1 MDFDPTPEQR
11 QLREAVRS
19 LGQRYGHD
27 YFVAKAKAG
36 EHTTELWDEAGRLGY
51 LGVNI
56 PAEYGGGGGGITELA
71 IVCEELAAT
80 GCPLLLLVVSPA
92 IAGTVIGR
100 HGTEAQRRTFL
111 PGLADGSLKIAF
123 AITEPEA
130 GSNFHRL
137 GTVARRDGAGWVLS
151 GRKCFISGVD
161 EAPYV
166 LVVARV
172 PDDEPAGPTEGD
184 GTTGRGGDGRGT
196 ADERLRPA
204 LFVVPTDAPGLT
216 MSKLEMEIVSPE
228 NQWLLY
234 FDEVRLP
241 GDALVGGT
249 AEPGDRGGLDA
260 GLPALFAGLNPER
273 ITVAAMGAGTGR
285 YAIER
290 ASTYTATRRVWGRPI
305 GAHQGVSHPL
315 AHAAVQVELARLMIA
330 KAATLY
336 DAGRDVEAGVAANL
350 AKYASAEAAA
360 LAVDTAIQVHGGNG
374 MTTDYGVATL
384 LGAVRAGRIA
394 PVSREM
400 ILNFVAQRVLG
411 QPKSY

>member
-1 MDFDPTPEQR
+1 MNFDLTPEQE
-11 QLREAVRS
+11 QLRDAVRS
-19 LGQRYGHD
+19 LGRRYGHE
-27 YFVAKAKAG
+27 YFVARAKAG
-36 EHTTELWDEAGRLGY
+36 EPTTELWREAGRLGY

-71 IVCEELAAT
+71 IVCEELAAA

-92 IAGTVIGR
+92 IAATVINK
-100 HGTEAQRRTFL
+100 HGTDEQRKRYL
-111 PGLADGSLKIAF
+111 PGMADGSLKIVF

-137 GTVARRDGAGWVLS
+137 GTVARREGSGWSLS

-166 LVVARV
+166 LVVAR
-172 PDDEPAGPTEGD
+172 TED
-184 GTTGRGGDGRGT
+184 ARTGKL
-196 ADERLRPA
+196 APA

-216 MSKLEMEIVSPE
+216 RSKLDLEIVSPE

-234 FDEVRLP
+234 LDDVRLP
-241 GDALVGGT
+241 ADALVG
-249 AEPGDRGGLDA
+249 DVDS
-260 GLPALFAGLNPER
+260 GLPALFSGLNPER

-290 ASTYTATRRVWGRPI
+290 ASAYTASRQVWGRPV

-315 AHAAVQVELARLMIA
+315 AHAAVQVELARLMIS
-330 KAATLY
+330 KAAALY
-336 DAGRDVEAGVAANL
+336 DAGRDVEAGVAANM

-360 LAVDTAIQVHGGNG
+360 LAVDTAVQVHGGNG
-374 MTTDYGVATL
+374 MTTEYGVATL
-384 LGAVRAGRIA
+384 LGSVRAARIA

-400 ILNFVAQRVLG
+400 ILNFVAQHVLH
-411 QPKSY
+411 QPRSY